1 MSREIKFMKI
11 IHRKYNIPNLV
22 IAFLIC
28 TLGFV
33 FISSNY
39 SYDVKKEEMVVITT
53 KYGEMVV
60 RLYPETPLHKA
71 NFLKLVED
79 SFYDS
84 TLFHRVING
93 FMIQGGDP
101 NSKNAKT
108 AAPLGTG
115 GPGYTIPAEF
125 DSKFIHKKGALS
137 AARRG
142 DGVNPEKESSGSQF
156 YVVQGR
162 PVPVNQLERMRAQK
176 NIGVYSPEQL
186 EIYST
191 LGGTPHLDGDYTVF
205 GEVIDGLDVIDSIAI
220 QPVDTRSR
228 PLEDIGMSMKIIK
241 KKWPQR
247 TKK

>member
-1 MSREIKFMKI
+1 MKI
-11 IHRKYNIPNLV
+11 IHRKYNKRNLV
-22 IAFLIC
+22 IAFLVC
-28 TLGFV
+28 AVGLV
-33 FISSNY
+33 FISSTY
-39 SYDVKKEEMVVITT
+39 PSDAKKEEMVVITT
-53 KYGEMVV
+53 KYGDMVV

-71 NFLKLVED
+71 NFLKLVEE

-84 TLFHRVING
+84 TLFHRVISG

-101 NSKNAKT
+101 GSKSAKPG
-108 AAPLGTG
+108 AQLGTG

-137 AARRG
+137 AARQG
-142 DGVNPEKESSGSQF
+142 DAVNPNKESSGSQF

-162 PVPVNQLERMRAQK
+162 PVAANELQRMRTQK
-176 NIGVYSPEQL
+176 NIDVYSPEQI

-205 GEVIDGLDVIDSIAI
+205 GEVIAGLDVIDSIAK
-220 QPVDTRSR
+220 QPVDARSR
-228 PLEDIGMSMKIIK
+228 PLVDIGMSMKIIK
-241 KKWPQR
+241 RKWPLR